1 MNKITLIIASF
12 MFVCVTVFGLSTK
25 TATAAPTANPTSCGE
40 NGFLGL
46 PYWYKYLDPVEEL
59 EPDPL
64 TGENVCRAKLK
75 GIKDIWLVVA
85 ACVELLIRLASMIAI
100 GFMIYGGVSYV
111 ISQGAPDKTKKAQ
124 ATVIN
129 AVIGLAISVVAAAV
143 VSFIAG
149 RF

>member
-1 MNKITLIIASF
+1 MKRLALFTASF
-12 MFVCVTVFGLSTK
+12 MFVWVAVFGLTTK
-25 TATAAPTANPTSCGE
+25 TASAAPTENPTSCGD
-40 NGFLGL
+40 NSFLGL
-46 PYWYKYLDPVEEL
+46 PYWYKYLEPVEEH
-59 EPDPL
+59 DPVSD
-64 TGENVCRAKLK
+64 TDVCRAKLR
-75 GIKDIWLVVA
+75 GIKDVWLVVA

-100 GFMIYGGVSYV
+100 GYIIYGGVSYV
-111 ISQGAPDKTKKAQ
+111 ISQGVPDKTKKAQ

>member
-1 MNKITLIIASF
+1 MKKTILLIASF
-12 MFVCVTVFGLSTK
+12 MFVWVAVFGLSTK

-46 PYWYKYLDPVEEL
+46 PYWYKYLDPIEEL
-59 EPDPL
+59 DPL
-64 TGENVCRAKLK
+64 SGENVCRAKLK

-85 ACVELLIRLASMIAI
+85 ACIELLIRLASMIAI
-100 GFMIYGGVSYV
+100 GFIIYGGVSYV